1 MAGRWA
7 VVAALACSA
16 AAAAVAA
23 GQAAE
28 RDVSAAPAAAR
39 RSDAATDRARAAGA
53 QAAGAVDPLFGP
65 LLRRLRQKSRIVVQL
80 PAQLSAAGQDGERLF
95 AKAVEIAAMR
105 YRIVVGSRRGCAGES
120 DCRRLTLS
128 GQASSSSAPL
138 APSAA
143 KRVLL
148 RNGLP
153 AFFEEAPV
161 GASVGDATLVW
172 DEGGV
177 RYGLAVKAGAEEK
190 VIELADGLV
199 TVAPKTPVGSR

>member
-1 MAGRWA
+1 M
-7 VVAALACSA
+7 

-28 RDVSAAPAAAR
+28 RDVSPALN
-39 RSDAATDRARAAGA
+39 RARAAGA
-53 QAAGAVDPLFGP
+53 QAAGAVDPLFGL
-65 LLRRLRQKSRIVVQL
+65 LLRRLRQKSRIAVRL
-80 PAQLSAAGQDGERLF
+80 PARLSAAGQDGERLF
-95 AKAVEIAAMR
+95 AQAVEIATTR
-105 YRIVVGSRRGCAGES
+105 YKNVVGSRRGCAGES

-128 GQASSSSAPL
+128 GQASSSAPL

-177 RYGLAVKAGAEEK
+177 RYGLAVKAGAEEE

-199 TVAPKTPVGSR
+199 TVAPKTPAGSR

>member
-1 MAGRWA
+1 MGYKARRWA
-7 VVAALACSA
+7 VVAALACSV

-28 RDVSAAPAAAR
+28 RDVSPALN
-39 RSDAATDRARAAGA
+39 RARAAGA

-177 RYGLAVKAGAEEK
+177 RYGLAVKAGAEEE

-199 TVAPKTPVGSR
+199 TVAPKTPAGSR

>member
-1 MAGRWA
+1 MHTR
-7 VVAALACSA
+7 A
-16 AAAAVAA
+16 AA
-23 GQAAE
+23 
-28 RDVSAAPAAAR
+28 
-39 RSDAATDRARAAGA
+39 
-53 QAAGAVDPLFGP
+53 AVDPLFGP
-65 LLRRLRQKSRIVVQL
+65 LLRRLRQKSRIAVRL
-80 PAQLSAAGQDGERLF
+80 PAKLTAAGQDDERLF
-95 AKAVEIAAMR
+95 ARAVEIASTR

-120 DCRRLTLS
+120 DCRRLTFS
-128 GQASSSSAPL
+128 GQTSSSAPL
-138 APSAA
+138 APSTA
-143 KRVLL
+143 KRVML

-177 RYGLAVKAGAEEK
+177 RYGLTVKAGAEEK